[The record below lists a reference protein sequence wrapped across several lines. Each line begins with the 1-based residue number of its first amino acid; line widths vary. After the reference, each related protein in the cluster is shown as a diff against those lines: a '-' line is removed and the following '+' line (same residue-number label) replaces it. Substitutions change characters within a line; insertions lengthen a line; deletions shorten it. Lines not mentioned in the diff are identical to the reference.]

1 MGQVICHEKKTIE
14 GEQICLD
21 FFVFSL
27 ELNQIVGITKLN
39 YHVYCSDASVI
50 SNLIMDPLGESCID
64 ISRDVFPQLPQLCFS
79 QNLHL
84 AWFCLFQLLRQGY
97 GCVMYIFQ
105 TCFFPLSWG
114 SIWNSRSTSQDRG
127 LRIAYSLFSPDSNFV
142 ITLGMLLLLYIKR
155 LFKLLECTD
164 TGFLTYSM
172 K

>member
-64 ISRDVFPQLPQLCFS
+64 ISRDVFPQLPQLMFFPKSSFGLILFISTITTREWLCHVYFS
-79 QNLHL
+79 NL
-84 AWFCLFQLLRQGY
+84 
-97 GCVMYIFQ
+97 
-105 TCFFPLSWG
+105 FFPLE
-114 SIWNSRSTSQDRG
+114 
-127 LRIAYSLFSPDSNFV
+127 LRVYLKQP
-142 ITLGMLLLLYIKR
+142 LYLPR
-155 LFKLLECTD
+155 
-164 TGFLTYSM
+164 
-172 K
+172 